1 MKEKKVEMNVPFL
14 MEILKNPQNF
24 TVDQRKIAVHM
35 ALELLD
41 TMEFKDP
48 MDTLEL
54 QKESK

>member
-1 MKEKKVEMNVPFL
+1 MNVPFL